1 MMASSLSRHAT
12 FPDYA
17 THFGKFAA
25 FPASCAARRAFASPV
40 QPITHRVFEWYVR
53 GRRLKFGLLAA
64 GGTVAALAAWSAWS
78 EYAVGRRML
87 AAFEAGGRPG
97 WERGFD
103 DSDADVDRHELVDAL
118 SALLHPAVA
127 RDYTVIVGE
136 NGTGKSTA
144 VRQAVRALGVP
155 KGVVYFDAP
164 ELLPE
169 FSSRLA
175 ETVGFSTDVIDPWGA
190 LRRWA
195 SRTTREETDPRL
207 KEEPVATWMKVK
219 HALEA
224 TADAYKAKHGRPMT
238 LVIDAADLVAK
249 ESETFFGRLQEF
261 AKKCADKKTMS
272 VVFVSSEGVVLPLLM
287 RASSWSR
294 AHDPFEVGDIPDVD
308 AVTYLAKRGVPRARA
323 EDAVRTITGGRLAL
337 LIRYV
342 GTHASKTND
351 QIRTEYDTDTGS
363 ALLKEDLPSD
373 HALFRRMVGVGRL
386 NKREAETLVGAVKLE
401 ALLKSNV
408 LSAHPDRTYT
418 FHARHVEAFFR
429 ATVAAAERREVE
441 AEMERKAA
449 EEEEARR
456 EVEAEMERKAAEEEE
471 ARKAAWWWTRV
482 FG

>member
-1 MMASSLSRHAT
+1 MASTLLRRRVFAWPGIAAFSAPRRALASSLEA
-12 FPDYA
+12 PPPLA
-17 THFGKFAA
+17 
-25 FPASCAARRAFASPV
+25 
-40 QPITHRVFEWYVR
+40 HRVFEWYVR
-53 GRRLKFGLLAA
+53 ATRLKLGLLAA

-78 EYAVGRRML
+78 EHAVGRRML

-103 DSDADVDRHELVDAL
+103 DSDADVDRHELVAAL
-118 SALLHPAVA
+118 SALLHPPVA

-175 ETVGFSTDVIDPWGA
+175 ESVGFSTDVLDPWGA
-190 LRRWA
+190 FRRWA
-195 SRTTREETDPRL
+195 SRTTKEEADPKL

-294 AHDPFEVGDIPDVD
+294 AHDPFEVGDIPDAD
-308 AVTYLAKRGVPRARA
+308 AVAYLVKRGVPRDRA
-323 EDAVRTITGGRLAL
+323 ENAVGTITGGRLAL

-342 GTHASKTND
+342 GSHSSKTNA
-351 QIRTEYDTDTGS
+351 QIRTELETDTRS
-363 ALLKEDLPSD
+363 AVRAAGLALDA
-373 HALFRRMVGVGRL
+373 ALFRQLVVQGRL
-386 NKREAETLVGAVKLE
+386 NKDPAEVLAGPTKLE
-401 ALLKSNV
+401 ALLKGNV

-429 ATVAAAERREVE
+429 ASVAAAERRE
-441 AEMERKAA
+441 AE
-449 EEEEARR
+449 
-456 EVEAEMERKAAEEEE
+456 VE
-471 ARKAAWWWTRV
+471 ARKAARWWTRV

>member
-1 MMASSLSRHAT
+1 MASALLRRRVFAWPGIAAFSAPRRALASSLEA
-12 FPDYA
+12 PPPLA
-17 THFGKFAA
+17 
-25 FPASCAARRAFASPV
+25 
-40 QPITHRVFEWYVR
+40 HRVFAWYVR
-53 GRRLKFGLLAA
+53 ATRLKLGLLAA
-64 GGTVAALAAWSAWS
+64 GGTVAVLAAWSAWS
-78 EYAVGRRML
+78 EHAVGRRML

-103 DSDADVDRHELVDAL
+103 DSDADVDRHELVAAL
-118 SALLHPAVA
+118 SALLHPPVA

-144 VRQAVRALGVP
+144 VRQAVRALGAP

-169 FSSRLA
+169 VSSHLA
-175 ETVGFSTDVIDPWGA
+175 ETVGFSTDVLDPWGA
-190 LRRWA
+190 FRRWA
-195 SRTTREETDPRL
+195 SRTTKEEADPKL

-224 TADAYKAKHGRPMT
+224 TADSYKAKHGRPMT

-287 RASSWSR
+287 KASSWSR
-294 AHDPFEVGDIPDVD
+294 AHDPFEVGDIPDAD
-308 AVTYLAKRGVPRARA
+308 AVAYLVKRGVPHDRA
-323 EDAVRTITGGRLAL
+323 ENAVRTITGGRLAL

-342 GTHASKTND
+342 GSHGSKTNA
-351 QIRTEYDTDTGS
+351 QIRTEYESDTKVALQAAKLSDSHVLFRQLVGRRRVIKEEVVALLGDAES
-363 ALLKEDLPSD
+363 LAALLK
-373 HALFRRMVGVGRL
+373 A
-386 NKREAETLVGAVKLE
+386 
-401 ALLKSNV
+401 NV

-418 FHARHVEAFFR
+418 FHARHVEAFFQ
-429 ATVAAAERREVE
+429 ASVAAAERRE
-441 AEMERKAA
+441 AEEELKRKAA
-449 EEEEARR
+449 EEE
-456 EVEAEMERKAAEEEE
+456 AAAE